1 VVLVRFV
8 SKFEE
13 IIKLPDLRSF
23 AKVGG
28 ALAKMQLLRQ
38 GRLSVS
44 AVTPKEWN
52 FILSLAGEDP
62 DYYAGGAGQAEVDLI
77 ENNGKHVSGAM
88 NGEDSAAKNLVDDE
102 AAEEDD
108 VDDKENDQKVDDD
121 DNDEAGFAAVNG
133 NVSGS

>member
-1 VVLVRFV
+1 LVRFV

-44 AVTPKEWN
+44 AVTPNEWN
-52 FILSLAGEDP
+52 FILGLAGEDP
-62 DYYAGGAGQAEVDLI
+62 DYYADGAGQAEEVLM
-77 ENNGKHVSGAM
+77 ENNGEHVSGVM
-88 NGEDSAAKNLVDDE
+88 NGEDATAKNLVDDE
-102 AAEEDD
+102 AAEENGNEDGED
-108 VDDKENDQKVDDD
+108 DQKVDDD

-133 NVSGS
+133 NVNGG

>member
-1 VVLVRFV
+1 LVRFV

-44 AVTPKEWN
+44 AVTANEWN
-52 FILSLAGEDP
+52 FILGLAGQDP
-62 DYYAGGAGQAEVDLI
+62 GYYADGAGQVEEVLK
-77 ENNGKHVSGAM
+77 ENDGKHVSGAM
-88 NGEDSAAKNLVDDE
+88 NGEDSTAQNLVDAE

-108 VDDKENDQKVDDD
+108 DEDKEHDQKVEDD

-133 NVSGS
+133 GVNGN